1 MLADYEMGQ
10 MYEKMDENSKALKS
24 YMAAYQREEIG
35 DLTKDMLLNKMEE
48 LKAKL
53 PKNKKTKTTTE
64 KSLQKLKPS

>member
-53 PKNKKTKTTTE
+53 PKK
-64 KSLQKLKPS
+64 